1 MQPTEI
7 DAMISTVQAQHARLH
22 EAWNLLHP
30 QRADDPAL
38 YGTINVL
45 TSTISAHLDA
55 LYMLRTLT
63 DPKGA

>member
-1 MQPTEI
+1 MEPTEL
-7 DAMISTVQAQHARLH
+7 DEMIKRVQADHQRLH
-22 EAWNLLHP
+22 DAWNLLHP
-30 QRADDPAL
+30 QRDDAPAL
-38 YGTINVL
+38 YGTVNVL